1 MTIAWLRVDEEH
13 HLTSPPTPSTPS
25 SSSCLANWMV
35 SCQRLS
41 TSHLSN
47 SMFFLFHLP
56 LWRAIHNLRLWHRIH
71 HVSHH
76 ILPPRDSNCWI
87 CDIIKHPVVSSLYTS
102 LCHPALSP
110 FPFDPLTS
118 ICSAL
123 PIAPTRTHMPS
134 SARCMPPKV
143 SRSLISLPLPPLLP
157 PLHIPSP
164 STHPPHAN
172 TTAAIQ
178 DGRIMNC
185 SCVYEELVK
194 QKVFSSPAFPFLL
207 LLFTSSYILYEI
219 PFSFY
224 FYAL

>member
-1 MTIAWLRVDEEH
+1 MTVTWLRVV
-13 HLTSPPTPSTPS
+13 LKNITSPPIHQSINPI
-25 SSSCLANWMV
+25 L
-35 SCQRLS
+35 
-41 TSHLSN
+41 
-47 SMFFLFHLP
+47 LFMSGNIEWSLVKDSQPHIFQIVCSFSFIF
-56 LWRAIHNLRLWHRIH
+56 LWRAIHNLHLWHRIH

-76 ILPPRDSNCWI
+76 ILSPRDSNCWI

-143 SRSLISLPLPPLLP
+143 SRSLISLPLPPLTSSP
-157 PLHIPSP
+157 YPSP

-172 TTAAIQ
+172 TTAAI

-185 SCVYEELVK
+185 SWRLWGARETKGFLLSCV
-194 QKVFSSPAFPFLL
+194 PFLP
-207 LLFTSSYILYEI
+207 
-219 PFSFY
+219 PFVHF
-224 FYAL
+224 